1 MRHFAFTTLLAFASC
16 TADAEPDAA
25 TEADS
30 TGDGSTITSSTS
42 TSTTETTTTSS
53 SSGMQPDDTTGVVD
67 PESSSSD
74 DSGGFIEGPDVGEV
88 LPGSCVGVTP
98 VGWLDVTHARDEDPI
113 DPVCSPVPAGCGGDI
128 VGTWTV
134 AAHCGI
140 DGLPNFFDRECPGST
155 MTFLGSEMQGT
166 RTFGDDLTFSL
177 ATTLTFDVQIDLDTV
192 DCFGVECEAFGEL
205 LDAQQNDLGATC
217 SATESACACILTI
230 SDEDAQEGT
239 YAIEDDGLVLTIDG
253 VSADPVPFCVDD
265 DRLDVWH
272 ELSETQAYSD
282 RPCADASDCED
293 ALGDAHEEWIC
304 VQ

>member
-1 MRHFAFTTLLAFASC
+1 MRHFASTALLAIVSC
-16 TADAEPDAA
+16 TADIEPMSDS
-25 TEADS
+25 EADT
-30 TGDGSTITSSTS
+30 TGDVATSTTTSSTS
-42 TSTTETTTTSS
+42 TTEPVTSS

-67 PESSSSD
+67 PESSSSE
-74 DSGGFIEGPDVGEV
+74 DSGGFIGFPDVGEV
-88 LPGSCVGVTP
+88 LPGFCVGVTP
-98 VGWLDVTHARDEDPI
+98 VGWLDVAHARDEDPI
-113 DPVCSPVPAGCGGDI
+113 DPVCSPTPEGCGGDI

-140 DGLPNFFDRECPGST
+140 DTLPNFFERDCPGST

-177 ATTLTFDVQIDLDTV
+177 ATTLTFDVQVDLDTM

-205 LDAQQNDLGATC
+205 LDAQQSDLSATC
-217 SATESACACILTI
+217 SPTETACACILTI

-253 VSADPVPFCVDD
+253 TSADPVPFCVDG

-272 ELSETQAYSD
+272 ELSESRAYPET
-282 RPCADASDCED
+282 PCADPSDCED
-293 ALGDAHEEWIC
+293 AHGDAHEQWIC
-304 VQ
+304 VD